1 MIFYFGIACYK
12 LENWSKSIYVVI
24 AIWNYVLKRNPI
36 LDNVIISIDM
46 DSESIFQIDFRFR
59 VKGFKYIGM
68 DKKKKGKNKVSCFLK
83 ATS

>member
-68 DKKKKGKNKVSCFLK
+68 DKRKNKVSCFLK